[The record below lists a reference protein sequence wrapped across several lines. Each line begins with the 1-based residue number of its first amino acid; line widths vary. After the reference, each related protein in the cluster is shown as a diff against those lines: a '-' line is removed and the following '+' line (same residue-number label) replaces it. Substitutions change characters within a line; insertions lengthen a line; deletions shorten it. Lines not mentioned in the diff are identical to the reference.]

1 MFQTLKVLVFVE
13 TRTISKRKKFE
24 DCKVKRIIMYY
35 LVGRKVFVRSILF
48 SAKKEIDRF
57 DILIN
62 PWYKIHCYLAIHLF
76 SVEFFVFIIKIFV
89 VLLQLRHFSRR
100 KDFIKI

>member
-1 MFQTLKVLVFVE
+1 MFQTLTVLVFVE
-13 TRTISKRKKFE
+13 TRTILKHEKFK
-24 DCKVKRIIMYY
+24 DYKVKRIIMYY
-35 LVGRKVFVRSILF
+35 LVDWEAFVRSFLF

-57 DILIN
+57 GISIN
-62 PWYKIHCYLAIHLF
+62 PRYKIHCYLAIHLL
-76 SVEFFVFIIKIFV
+76 SVEFFIFIIQIFV

>member
-1 MFQTLKVLVFVE
+1 MFQTLTVLVFVK
-13 TRTISKRKKFE
+13 TRTILKHEKFK
-24 DCKVKRIIMYY
+24 DYKVKRIIMYY
-35 LVGRKVFVRSILF
+35 LVDWEAFVRSFLF

-57 DILIN
+57 GISIN
-62 PWYKIHCYLAIHLF
+62 PRYKIHCYLAIHLL
-76 SVEFFVFIIKIFV
+76 SVEFFIFIIQIFV

>member
-1 MFQTLKVLVFVE
+1 MFVE
-13 TRTISKRKKFE
+13 TRTISKREKFK
-24 DCKVKRIIMYY
+24 DFKVKRIIMYY
-35 LVGRKVFVRSILF
+35 LVDWKVFVRSFLF

-62 PWYKIHCYLAIHLF
+62 PWYKIRCYLAIHLF

-89 VLLQLRHFSRR
+89 VLPQLPHFSRR